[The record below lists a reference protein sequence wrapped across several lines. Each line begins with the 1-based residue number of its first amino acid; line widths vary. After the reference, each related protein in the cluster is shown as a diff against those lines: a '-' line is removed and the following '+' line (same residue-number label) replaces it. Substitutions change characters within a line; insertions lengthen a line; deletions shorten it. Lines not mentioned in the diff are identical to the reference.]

1 MKFVKR
7 ALKIL
12 VYLFIILL
20 IGGYFFIRFIANRSV
35 PDYNKKIELKGL
47 NEEVKVSRD
56 SFAIPHIYANNEE
69 DLYRAVGY
77 LMAQDRLWQMD
88 LLRRVT
94 QGRLSEIFGEDMV
107 DADLFLRAL
116 RIPEKSVFL
125 MEIASP
131 EILSAFEA
139 YTDGI
144 NQYIEQHIHKLPPE
158 FAILGY

>member
-20 IGGYFFIRFIANRSV
+20 IGGCFFIRFIANRSV

-56 SFAIPHIYANNEE
+56 SFAIPHIYANSEE

-77 LMAQDRLWQMD
+77 LMAQDRLWQ
-88 LLRRVT
+88 RT
-94 QGRLSEIFGEDMV
+94 
-107 DADLFLRAL
+107 
-116 RIPEKSVFL
+116 
-125 MEIASP
+125 
-131 EILSAFEA
+131 
-139 YTDGI
+139 
-144 NQYIEQHIHKLPPE
+144 
-158 FAILGY
+158 